1 MRIGIFTD
9 SYPPYTNGVSTSILM
24 LQRALEKKGH
34 TVYVVT
40 VNPQNM
46 HYKFEDEDKIIR
58 IPGIPTGIYDY
69 RLTGMYPIRSVK
81 KIKSWNL
88 DIIHS
93 HTEFGIGTFAR
104 LISIEFNIPLVH
116 TYHTMYEDYI
126 ESITRGYF
134 DKSSKKIVEYITKF
148 FCDKTCTEL
157 IVPTKKTYDLF
168 KQKYKYDRDIY
179 IIPTGIETERF
190 SRDRYTKSELDYI
203 RSKHQI
209 NKDDFVILYLGRLGK
224 EKNIEF
230 IVDVYSS
237 IVKKEHHTKLLLVGD
252 GPDEEYLKKKVSN
265 IGINKNVI
273 FAGKVP
279 YEDAPKYYNISNVFI
294 TASHFETQ
302 GLTVVEALA
311 SQLPAVCINDES
323 FSGTII
329 NDYNGFIF
337 NTEEEC
343 IECILKIKNNKN
355 LEKRLKNGAISS
367 AQMHSSKYFADQV
380 INIYEKAIKEG
391 NKDVKSKIINFFRR
405 RSNKWKK

>member
-24 LQRALEKKGH
+24 LQRALEMKGH

-40 VNPQNM
+40 VNPENM
-46 HYKFEDEDKIIR
+46 QYKYEDDDKIIR

-69 RLTGMYPIRSVK
+69 RLTGMYPIRAVK

-126 ESITRGYF
+126 ETITKGYF

-168 KQKYKYDRDIY
+168 KQKYRYDRDVY

-190 SRDRYTKSELDYI
+190 YPEKYSKGELDLI
-203 RSKHQI
+203 RKKCKI
-209 NKDDFVILYLGRLGK
+209 RKDDFVILYLGRLGK

-230 IVDVYSS
+230 IIDVYNS
-237 IVKKEHHTKLLLVGD
+237 IAKEEPRTKLLLVGD
-252 GPDEEYLKKKVSN
+252 GPDEDFLRKKSLEY
-265 IGINKNVI
+265 GIFKNVV

-279 YEDAPKYYNISNVFI
+279 YEDAPKYYNISDVFV

-311 SQLPAVCINDES
+311 AGVPAVCINDES
-323 FSGTII
+323 FNGTVI

-343 IECILKIKNNKN
+343 KEDILKIKHDKV
-355 LEKRLKNGAISS
+355 LAKRLKKGAS
-367 AQMHSSKYFADQV
+367 ASAEMHSSKYFADQV
-380 INIYEKAIKEG
+380 ITIYEKAIKDG
-391 NKDVKSKIINFFRR
+391 SVDLKSRIINFFRR
-405 RSNKWKK
+405 RGNKWKK